1 MANLIALSLEKADA
15 CTGEGINAV
24 IRDIADGGEA
34 VSSFA
39 SGKEAIA
46 AGKDVNYEG
55 ASGPLAFDASGT
67 PAGSYSIQQAK
78 DGKWENVKF
87 YPASAFE

>member
-1 MANLIALSLEKADA
+1 MQIINQITAAIESV
-15 CTGEGINAV
+15 EGVRLLNV
-24 IRDIADGGEA
+24 DP
-34 VSSFA
+34 
-39 SGKEAIA
+39 GKEAIA